1 MLSVFEILNF
11 KEWRDLEIWVR
22 GRWRSLEMAL
32 FDMSRTSSYWRSIV
46 TTNQYII
53 QMYSPV
59 SGRPHRSIAIRFR
72 NNGAV
77 TTRWWKKFGDTFS
90 RFDAIPAC
98 DRQTDRQTRQHSPRY
113 ALRTH
118 RAVKVRVRGDWTASC
133 VVGVQVRGTWWW
145 TVVEE
150 QWTSQFTRWRTS
162 RLVIYGSCTR
172 PLVDRMAQR
181 VCSLQSVCL
190 STFKTIKSS
199 KHVLVWGGRHSST
212 RCQVGRAAVLERG
225 PLPPQDHKSGTVCRP
240 ILDYVGCHT
249 ASSGGYWRR
258 FYSDSEDC

>member
-77 TTRWWKKFGDTFS
+77 ATRWWKKFGDTFS

-133 VVGVQVRGTWWW
+133 NAWWVCRYEVHGGGLW
-145 TVVEE
+145 
-150 QWTSQFTRWRTS
+150 WRNS
-162 RLVIYGSCTR
+162 G
-172 PLVDRMAQR
+172 
-181 VCSLQSVCL
+181 
-190 STFKTIKSS
+190 
-199 KHVLVWGGRHSST
+199 HHSS
-212 RCQVGRAAVLERG
+212 RDGERVG
-225 PLPPQDHKSGTVCRP
+225 
-240 ILDYVGCHT
+240 
-249 ASSGGYWRR
+249 W
-258 FYSDSEDC
+258 